1 MGGTT
6 MHCQE
11 LKKEFEELAFTYMDS
26 IYSTALRLTRNTA
39 DAEDL
44 VQDTYLRAFRFF
56 NLFQPGT
63 NFKAWIFKILTNTFI
78 NHYRKKSRTPQQVQ
92 FDKVEFMVKNEDVPE
107 TPEWTGFDEAKYGEL
122 FDDSV
127 LGALTKL
134 SDDFRMVVLLADV
147 ERFSYKDIA
156 RIIDKPIGT
165 VMSRLFRGRR
175 ILQRTLEE
183 YAREEGYL
191 CES

>member
-1 MGGTT
+1 

-56 NLFQPGT
+56 NSFQPGT

>member
-1 MGGTT
+1 

-56 NLFQPGT
+56 NSFQPGT

-78 NHYRKKSRTPQQVQ
+78 NH
-92 FDKVEFMVKNEDVPE
+92 
-107 TPEWTGFDEAKYGEL
+107 
-122 FDDSV
+122 
-127 LGALTKL
+127 
-134 SDDFRMVVLLADV
+134 
-147 ERFSYKDIA
+147 
-156 RIIDKPIGT
+156 GT
-165 VMSRLFRGRR
+165 
-175 ILQRTLEE
+175 
-183 YAREEGYL
+183 
-191 CES
+191 